1 MKFQTIGPNGSSI
14 TVGSSLEG
22 DNQKVP
28 SPKALMLSS
37 LAVCSGIDVV
47 SILEKMKVKLN
58 DFKINT
64 IGSLTQEHPKYY
76 NKVSM
81 EYHFYGEQLDKEK
94 FTVQI
99 QNMSISDSP
108 VIITQSEF
116 MRRMKEQQAL
126 GGGGM
131 QMFGNMPDAYN
142 LMVNSNH
149 ELINKIFTEKS

>member
-1 MKFQTIGPNGSSI
+1 MTNTVITKWSEGMKFQTIGPNGSSL
-14 TVGSSLEG
+14 TLGSSLEG
-22 DNQKVP
+22 DDEKIS

-81 EYHFYGEQLDKEK
+81 EYHFYGEKLDKEK
-94 FTVQI
+94 
-99 QNMSISDSP
+99 
-108 VIITQSEF
+108 
-116 MRRMKEQQAL
+116 
-126 GGGGM
+126 
-131 QMFGNMPDAYN
+131 
-142 LMVNSNH
+142 
-149 ELINKIFTEKS
+149 INKAVNLSITKYCGVMEMFRSFAEITTEIHYNS

>member
-1 MKFQTIGPNGSSI
+1 MTNKVITKWSEGMKFQTIGPNGSSI

-37 LAVCSGIDVV
+37 LAACSGIDVV
-47 SILEKMKVKLN
+47 SILEKMKIKLS

-76 NKVSM
+76 NKVSV

-94 FTVQI
+94 
-99 QNMSISDSP
+99 
-108 VIITQSEF
+108 
-116 MRRMKEQQAL
+116 
-126 GGGGM
+126 
-131 QMFGNMPDAYN
+131 
-142 LMVNSNH
+142 
-149 ELINKIFTEKS
+149 INKAVNLSITKYCGVMEMFRSFAEITTKIHYNS

>member
-37 LAVCSGIDVV
+37 LAACSGIDVV
-47 SILEKMKVKLN
+47 SILEKMKIKLS

-76 NKVSM
+76 NKVLM

-94 FTVQI
+94 
-99 QNMSISDSP
+99 
-108 VIITQSEF
+108 
-116 MRRMKEQQAL
+116 
-126 GGGGM
+126 
-131 QMFGNMPDAYN
+131 
-142 LMVNSNH
+142 
-149 ELINKIFTEKS
+149 INKAVNLSITKYCGVMEMFRSFAEITTKIHYNS

>member
-1 MKFQTIGPNGSSI
+1 MTNKVITKWSEGMKFQTIGPNGSSI

-37 LAVCSGIDVV
+37 LAACSGIDVV
-47 SILEKMKVKLN
+47 SILEKMKIKLS

-76 NKVSM
+76 NKVLM

-94 FTVQI
+94 
-99 QNMSISDSP
+99 
-108 VIITQSEF
+108 
-116 MRRMKEQQAL
+116 
-126 GGGGM
+126 
-131 QMFGNMPDAYN
+131 
-142 LMVNSNH
+142 
-149 ELINKIFTEKS
+149 INKAVNLSITKYCGVMEMFRSFAEITTKIHYNS

>member
-1 MKFQTIGPNGSSI
+1 MTNKVITKWSEGMKFQTIGPNGSSI

-37 LAVCSGIDVV
+37 LAACSGIDVV
-47 SILEKMKVKLN
+47 SILEKMKIKLS

-76 NKVSM
+76 NKVSI

-94 FTVQI
+94 IKKAV
-99 QNMSISDSP
+99 NLSITKYCGVMEMFRSFAE
-108 VIITQSEF
+108 ITTEIH
-116 MRRMKEQQAL
+116 
-126 GGGGM
+126 
-131 QMFGNMPDAYN
+131 YN
-142 LMVNSNH
+142 S
-149 ELINKIFTEKS
+149 

>member
-1 MKFQTIGPNGSSI
+1 MTNKVITKWSEGMKFQTIGPNRSSI

-37 LAVCSGIDVV
+37 LAACSGIDVV
-47 SILEKMKVKLN
+47 SILEKMKIKLS

-76 NKVSM
+76 NKVLM

-94 FTVQI
+94 
-99 QNMSISDSP
+99 
-108 VIITQSEF
+108 
-116 MRRMKEQQAL
+116 
-126 GGGGM
+126 
-131 QMFGNMPDAYN
+131 
-142 LMVNSNH
+142 
-149 ELINKIFTEKS
+149 INKAVNLSITKYCGVMEMFRSFAEITTKIHYNS

>member
-1 MKFQTIGPNGSSI
+1 MTNKVITKWSEGMKFQTIGPNGSSI

-37 LAVCSGIDVV
+37 LASCSGIDVV
-47 SILEKMKVKLN
+47 SILEKMKIKLS

-76 NKVSM
+76 NKVLM

-94 FTVQI
+94 
-99 QNMSISDSP
+99 
-108 VIITQSEF
+108 
-116 MRRMKEQQAL
+116 
-126 GGGGM
+126 
-131 QMFGNMPDAYN
+131 
-142 LMVNSNH
+142 
-149 ELINKIFTEKS
+149 INKAVNLSITKYCGVMEMFRSFAEITTKIHYNS

>member
-1 MKFQTIGPNGSSI
+1 MKYQTIGPNGASI

-37 LAVCSGIDVV
+37 LAACSGIDVV
-47 SILEKMKVKLN
+47 SILEKMKIKLS

-76 NKVSM
+76 NKVLM

-94 FTVQI
+94 
-99 QNMSISDSP
+99 
-108 VIITQSEF
+108 
-116 MRRMKEQQAL
+116 
-126 GGGGM
+126 
-131 QMFGNMPDAYN
+131 
-142 LMVNSNH
+142 
-149 ELINKIFTEKS
+149 INKAVNLSITKYCGVMEMFRSFAEITTKIHYNS